1 MSKVGFK
8 MIHGH
13 NYATWELKILK
24 FSNFGQNHIS
34 DFDTPFSVGLPYL
47 GHLWIDPIS
56 TKMMFARKQHSTPAA
71 FPSFFLDFYF
81 GEEVA
86 HIIPGYV

>member
-34 DFDTPFSVGLPYL
+34 DFETPFSVGLTTLALAARCSTYL
-47 GHLWIDPIS
+47 LDSMADDHHLAWDLHDTS
-56 TKMMFARKQHSTPAA
+56 R
-71 FPSFFLDFYF
+71 
-81 GEEVA
+81 
-86 HIIPGYV
+86 